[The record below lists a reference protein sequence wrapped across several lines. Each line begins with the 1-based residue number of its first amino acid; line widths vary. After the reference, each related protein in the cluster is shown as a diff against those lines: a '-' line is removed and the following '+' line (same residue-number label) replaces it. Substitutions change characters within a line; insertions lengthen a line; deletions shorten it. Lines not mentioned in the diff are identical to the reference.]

1 MKQSQNTKVERV
13 VTARFEPERWNILK
27 QRIITGVVGG
37 IIMLILVVLGG
48 VWYSL
53 LVFLLAIIGLYEFL
67 RMAGLKPYG
76 IAGVLAYVLMISTLW
91 PYLFFSQRLDFDD
104 STMLML
110 VLLLLLLYSVFRKNQ
125 FHIEH
130 VALTILG
137 ALYIGYGFHYM
148 AAARSIDNG
157 LWLTLLVLLGIWST
171 DSGAYFVGKAFGRH
185 KLLPAISPN
194 KTVEGALGGILTALV
209 VVLGLNALLGKL
221 PFWQALGIALVTGIA
236 AQLGDLVES
245 AMKRHFGV
253 KDSGRII
260 PGHGGVLDR
269 FDSLLF
275 VFPLLYLFDLF

>member
-1 MKQSQNTKVERV
+1 M
-13 VTARFEPERWNILK
+13 K

-37 IIMLILVVLGG
+37 IIFLVPVFLGG
-48 VWYSL
+48 IWYSL

-67 RMAGLKPYG
+67 RMARLKPYG
-76 IAGVLAYVLMISTLW
+76 FAGLLGYVLMISTLW
-91 PYLFFSQRLDFDD
+91 PYLFYSQRFHIDFSD
-104 STMLML
+104 TLMP
-110 VLLLLLLYSVFRKNQ
+110 VLLLLLFYSVFRKNR

-148 AAARSIDNG
+148 AAVRGMDDG

-171 DSGAYFVGKAFGRH
+171 DSGAYFVGRAYGRR

-194 KTVEGALGGILTALV
+194 KTVEGSLGGLLTSLV
-209 VVLGLNALLGKL
+209 VVIGLNGLVDKL
-221 PFWQALGIALVTGIA
+221 PFWQAFGIALVTGIA
-236 AQLGDLVES
+236 AQIGDLVES

-253 KDSGRII
+253 KDSGKII

-269 FDSLLF
+269 FDSLLI
-275 VFPLLYLFDLF
+275 VFPILYLLGLF